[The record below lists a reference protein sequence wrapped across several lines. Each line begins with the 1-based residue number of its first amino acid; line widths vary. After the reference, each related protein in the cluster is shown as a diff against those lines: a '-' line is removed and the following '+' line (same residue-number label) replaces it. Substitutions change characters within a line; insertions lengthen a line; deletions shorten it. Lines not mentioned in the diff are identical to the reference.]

1 MYLQR
6 IGCVF
11 KKRNRRILLA
21 FVCMRLDV
29 CMRIHGRGALQ
40 SIHDVFCIRVYS
52 SENVLLCII
61 VYFDA
66 FYSQLFPV
74 IPRYS
79 QVFPGIFVLLHIH
92 NHPGKQVYSR
102 LFCVACIRTYFLH
115 IIFYSYTFT
124 GGAHSQS
131 LQASCM
137 TVYSYSFMCI
147 HRL

>member
-79 QVFPGIFVLLHIH
+79 QVYSYYCIFTIIQARGCIPVYFVLL
-92 NHPGKQVYSR
+92 VFVR
-102 LFCVACIRTYFLH
+102 
-115 IIFYSYTFT
+115 IFY
-124 GGAHSQS
+124 
-131 LQASCM
+131 
-137 TVYSYSFMCI
+137 I
-147 HRL
+147 